1 MYDLKEKSHRS
12 SVRFFGNRCFK
23 SIREKIPHSAFLL
36 DYFLSLPP
44 LRRAGWVMIWGG
56 VTPLLA
62 RHLVSKETWFFSLVV
77 QRVLVSEVAFCSFRT
92 GFILIIRVLLS
103 IIYCDNAV
111 FHLCA
116 EDGSKHFCDSS
127 LRKHIARVE
136 ISNCFGYRIIE
147 SQTPPILEILESAR

>member
-23 SIREKIPHSAFLL
+23 SIREKIPRSAFLL

-62 RHLVSKETWFFSLVV
+62 RHSVSKETWFFSLVV
-77 QRVLVSEVAFCSFRT
+77 QRVLVLEVAFCSYRT
-92 GFILIIRVLLS
+92 VFLLIIRVLLS
-103 IIYCDNAV
+103 IIYCGNAV
-111 FHLCA
+111 FHLDA
-116 EDGSKHFCDSS
+116 EEGLKHFCDSS
-127 LRKHIARVE
+127 LCKHIVKVE
-136 ISNCFGYRIIE
+136 ISNCFGYRITNSSNIGNPRI
-147 SQTPPILEILESAR
+147 S